1 MLLTCLQ
8 EPLQDF
14 DGLFKLFGEL
24 LLFLIAPSLLQ
35 GIEPRMNRRDPTLH
49 VEIELAKFGCKSPEL
64 RWINN
69 CTRHIESLPL
79 LP

>member
-1 MLLTCLQ
+1 
-8 EPLQDF
+8 
-14 DGLFKLFGEL
+14 
-24 LLFLIAPSLLQ
+24 
-35 GIEPRMNRRDPTLH
+35 LH